1 MSEASSHPDRLTDPV
16 RQDPKPWD
24 IVGGRRG
31 LRLTTLSMMGWRAL
45 AGEIVVLLV
54 ANALLHIPLPMLPC
68 TAIVGAGLALNIG
81 LRLISDRDAPDSV
94 GTAVLCLVNLQLAG
108 LLYFTGGVSNPFAV
122 LLVAPAVLAAATSK
136 TSHALV
142 VALMAYAA
150 ILTLT
155 FWSQPLPWLHGESL
169 IFPRLYHI
177 ACGCGLAAGVGFT
190 AAYAWRASIESE
202 RMELAL
208 NVAHSA
214 LAREQRL
221 SDLGALAAAAAHEL
235 GTPLATI
242 QIVAKEMARAGGV
255 STPAQL
261 KEDAELLVS
270 QTERCR
276 EILRRLTQ
284 APDTEDAMHARLG
297 LLQFVN
303 EVVEPHLGGTVRVEG
318 VLSGPPGALAPEIRR
333 MPEITHALTTLVD
346 NACDFAKS
354 EVLIRA
360 RFDAAAIVLEIR
372 DDGPGFAADVMAKLG
387 QPYVTSRP
395 QGENSRTQHEG
406 MGLGVFIASTLLE
419 RSGAAIRFEN
429 AKRGGAV
436 VSIRWPRATIEA
448 APLNEFPQL
457 GA

>member
-1 MSEASSHPDRLTDPV
+1 MSETSSRPDRLTDPV

-45 AGEIVVLLV
+45 AGEVVVLLV
-54 ANALLHIPLPMLPC
+54 ASSVLHIQLPVLPC
-68 TAIVGAGLALNIG
+68 LLIIAVGVALNVA

-94 GTAVLCLVNLQLAG
+94 GTAVLCLVSVQLAA
-108 LLYFTGGVSNPFAV
+108 LLYFTGGVTNPFAV

-136 TSHALV
+136 SLQAFV
-142 VALMAYAA
+142 VALFAYAA
-150 ILTLT
+150 ILVLT
-155 FWSQPLPWLHGESL
+155 FWSRPLPWLNGQAIS
-169 IFPRLYHI
+169 FPHLYVAGC
-177 ACGCGLAAGVGFT
+177 ACGLGAAVGFT
-190 AAYAWRASIESE
+190 AAYAWRASFESE

-208 NVAHSA
+208 NVAQSA

-242 QIVAKEMARAGGV
+242 QIVAKEIARAGGV

-276 EILRRLTQ
+276 EILRRLTE
-284 APDTEDAMHARLG
+284 APQTEDAMHARLG

-303 EVVEPHLGGTVRVEG
+303 EVVEPHMGGSVRVEG
-318 VLSGPPGALAPEIRR
+318 VLSGPPGAQAPEIRR
-333 MPEITHALTTLVD
+333 MPEITHALTTLID
-346 NACDFAKS
+346 NACDFAAS

-360 RFDAAAIVLEIR
+360 RFDDAAIVLEIR
-372 DDGPGFAADVMAKLG
+372 DDGPGFAADVLAKLG

-395 QGENSRTQHEG
+395 QGENSRTKHEG

-448 APLNEFPQL
+448 APLHEFPQL

>member
-1 MSEASSHPDRLTDPV
+1 MSEASSQPDRLTDPV

-54 ANALLHIPLPMLPC
+54 AWGFLHVQLPILAC
-68 TAIVGAGLALNIG
+68 VVIVAAGVALNVA
-81 LRLISDRDAPDSV
+81 LRLISDRDSPDGV
-94 GTAVLCLVNLQLAG
+94 GTAVLCLTIIQVAA
-108 LLYFTGGVSNPFAV
+108 LLYFTGGVANPFAV
-122 LLVAPAVLAAATSK
+122 MLIAPPVLAAATSN
-136 TSHALV
+136 TRHALTV
-142 VALMAYAA
+142 VLFALVA
-150 ILTLT
+150 ILLLT
-155 FWSQPLPWLHGESL
+155 FWHDPLPWLAGEGL
-169 IFPRLYHI
+169 ILPPLYVR
-177 ACGCGLAAGVGFT
+177 GCAWALGAGVGFT
-190 AAYAWRASIESE
+190 AAYAWRASVESE

-242 QIVAKEMARAGGV
+242 QIVAKEIVRSGGV

-270 QTERCR
+270 QAERCR
-276 EILRRLTQ
+276 EILRRLTE
-284 APDTEDAMHARLG
+284 APQTEDAMHARLG

-303 EVVEPHLGGTVRVEG
+303 EVVEPHLGGAVRVEG
-318 VLSGPPGALAPEIRR
+318 VLSGPPGAQAPEIRR
-333 MPEITHALTTLVD
+333 MPEITHALTTLID

-360 RFDAAAIVLEIR
+360 RFDDLSIVLEIR
-372 DDGPGFAADVMAKLG
+372 DDGPGFAADVLAKLG

-395 QGENSRTQHEG
+395 QGENSRTKHEG

-436 VSIRWPRATIEA
+436 VSIRWPRSTIEA
-448 APLNEFPQL
+448 APLHEFAQL
-457 GA
+457 GT

>member
-1 MSEASSHPDRLTDPV
+1 MSQASSQPDRLTDPV

-31 LRLTTLSMMGWRAL
+31 LRLSTLSLMGWRAL
-45 AGEIVVLLV
+45 AGEIIVLLITGVVLKLK
-54 ANALLHIPLPMLPC
+54 LPVLPC
-68 TAIVGAGLALNIG
+68 ALVVAAGVLLNIG
-81 LRLISDRDAPDSV
+81 LTWVRERDAPDKV
-94 GTAVLCLVNLQLAG
+94 ATVVLCLVNLQVSA
-108 LLYFTGGVSNPFAV
+108 LLYFTGGVANPFAV
-122 LLVAPAVLAAATSK
+122 VLIAPAVLAAATCK
-136 TSHALV
+136 TNQALI
-142 VALMAYAA
+142 VALTAYGAVLA
-150 ILTLT
+150 LT
-155 FWSQPLPWLHGESL
+155 FWSWPVPWVAGESMIL
-169 IFPRLYHI
+169 PKLYI
-177 ACGCGLAAGVGFT
+177 DGCGAALGVGIGFT
-190 AAYAWRASIESE
+190 AAYAWRASVESE

-242 QIVAKEMARAGGV
+242 QIVAKEIARGPHAM
-255 STPAQL
+255 TPAQL
-261 KEDAELLVS
+261 REDAELLIS

-276 EILRRLTQ
+276 EILRRLTE
-284 APDTEDAMHARLG
+284 APGTEDAMHARQG

-303 EVVEPHLGGTVRVEG
+303 EVIEPHLTGPVRVEG
-318 VLSGPPGALAPEIRR
+318 VVSGPPGAQAPEIRR
-333 MPEITHALTTLVD
+333 MPEITHALTTLID
-346 NACDFAKS
+346 NACDFAAS
-354 EVLIRA
+354 EVLIRV
-360 RFDAAAIVLEIR
+360 RFDAAAITLEIR
-372 DDGPGFAADVMAKLG
+372 DDGPGFASEVLAKLG

-395 QGENSRTQHEG
+395 QGENSRHKHEG

-436 VSIRWPRATIEA
+436 VSIRWLRSTIEA
-448 APLNEFPQL
+448 APLQEFPQL